1 MRYRSSG
8 QQSFSLNIT
17 LRGITEIS
25 ISQQNVLICFN
36 AIVSKNSH
44 ISFSISD
51 MDGMYKLIILE
62 DFLDQRTLIFRI

>member
-51 MDGMYKLIILE
+51 MDGMYKLITLE
-62 DFLDQRTLIFRI
+62 DFLDQRT

>member
-44 ISFSISD
+44 KFSSFSISD

-62 DFLDQRTLIFRI
+62 DFLDQRT

>member
-36 AIVSKNSH
+36 AIVSKNPH

-62 DFLDQRTLIFRI
+62 DFLDQRT